1 MFQMLLTEAK
11 PNTLKIHVYILHNQN
26 PIALKT
32 SIPLS
37 HNKDSIQINTLKFYI
52 STIDF
57 YNKGKIIYSDN
68 KYVHLV
74 NFEDSSST
82 ELNIT
87 YPNKLTYDQL
97 KITIG
102 IDSLKNASGNMDGD
116 LSPLKNMYW
125 TWQSGYIN
133 LKIEGKFISKEN
145 NLEYHI
151 GGYREPYACI
161 EQISPIEINQDE
173 YELRYNVDSFINYV
187 ESNKSQ
193 KIMSPGKSAYDFFK
207 MFMEGFK

>member
-1 MFQMLLTEAK
+1 MLLTEAK
-11 PNTLKIHVYILHNQN
+11 SNTLKIHVYILHNQN
-26 PIALKT
+26 PITLKT

-37 HNKDSIQINTLKFYI
+37 LSKDSIQLNTFKFYV

-57 YNKGKIIYSDN
+57 YNKEKIVYSDN

-74 NFEDSSST
+74 NFEDSTST
-82 ELNIT
+82 VLNIS
-87 YPNKLTYDQL
+87 YPNKLTYDQI

-102 IDSLKNASGNMDGD
+102 IDSLKNASGNMAGD